1 MRRRGSRRV
10 ERIDSDA
17 DPHDARS
24 DLEEDNSSSAS
35 AEESSNS
42 GSIDEY
48 DLDRYLAHERQE
60 GLQLT
65 SCLARLQGA
74 RFGECGRILRDAQH
88 AKPLRVQPTT
98 RKRKRARDANERKYR
113 KKKTKALPSSVEV
126 QSDLRR
132 KRVLAEAQATNGME
146 SGNEEERFRSTTRE
160 TSRSER
166 RRVNKKRVRA
176 EADGQNTSEEEN
188 ASNNGTWP
196 SSQLRDGNADYGDL
210 WDEESLLTAPPR
222 AGLCWEDIPIED
234 DDAAP
239 PSAEHRTLLSG
250 ADDTFDIVF
259 ECDL

>member
-1 MRRRGSRRV
+1 MFL
-10 ERIDSDA
+10 SD
-17 DPHDARS
+17 R
-24 DLEEDNSSSAS
+24 
-35 AEESSNS
+35 
-42 GSIDEY
+42 
-48 DLDRYLAHERQE
+48 
-60 GLQLT
+60 
-65 SCLARLQGA
+65 
-74 RFGECGRILRDAQH
+74 QH

-222 AGLCWEDIPIED
+222 VCAC
-234 DDAAP
+234 
-239 PSAEHRTLLSG
+239 SQSLLSLRLTH
-250 ADDTFDIVF
+250 ADMYGHALLSRPACAGKTFRLKTTMPLHHQPSTGTTGVRSPTH
-259 ECDL
+259 ETLESAHLY